1 MENQED
7 GGNFYSKKVSGLVLR
22 VKVQSDSRA
31 QTPRTPRTPR
41 EDDEEV
47 ITKVQVCIL
56 LLIIFPSIKIFFLFI
71 KIDFYILQ
79 IFKCPGVDLCNQCL

>member
-47 ITKVQVCIL
+47 ITKVQVCTEFSTIRNW
-56 LLIIFPSIKIFFLFI
+56 SITTH
-71 KIDFYILQ
+71 
-79 IFKCPGVDLCNQCL
+79 

>member
-22 VKVQSDSRA
+22 VKVQSDSRV

-56 LLIIFPSIKIFFLFI
+56 LVFPSIKIFFKVKKKSLET
-71 KIDFYILQ
+71 
-79 IFKCPGVDLCNQCL
+79 DL